1 MNIKEKI
8 QRHIIGVCVIVI
20 IILASVIAI
29 AYKNNKKY
37 EIVSNNSYNS
47 AFYELVDNMNDV
59 ENYLLKAIVTTDSK
73 QSAETLIYIWRD
85 AGLALNYL
93 SQIPISNEGLSNT
106 QKFLNQVSEY
116 SYTLSMK
123 NLEGDSLTKEELNR
137 LQELY
142 KFSTEVNST
151 IGQIMAE
158 MNDGTLSWKE
168 LKKDGS
174 SLFEKD
180 MSNDSIEGFN
190 SIEKN
195 FEEYD
200 GLIYDGA
207 YSEHITNAE
216 RKGLTGEDVDD
227 GKAKQI
233 AEALLQNFKSI
244 DSKGFSENGN
254 IKVFSFEIIT
264 NEENKVN
271 VGISQKG
278 GHIVY
283 MNLDRQ
289 IEEKKISMED
299 AENRAV
305 EFLNSNGFSNMQK
318 TYYIEEQGIVTIN
331 YAYEEDNVII
341 YPDLI
346 KVKVALDNGEILGL
360 ETTGYLNNHEKRNL
374 DKSNIIGVNTAM
386 KSINEDLEV
395 TNTRLAMIPTK
406 YRTEIFCWELKG
418 KVEEKDFLVY
428 VNAQTGVVEDILLI
442 VDTGNGTLTQ

>member
-1 MNIKEKI
+1 
-8 QRHIIGVCVIVI
+8 
-20 IILASVIAI
+20 
-29 AYKNNKKY
+29 
-37 EIVSNNSYNS
+37 
-47 AFYELVDNMNDV
+47 
-59 ENYLLKAIVTTDSK
+59 
-73 QSAETLIYIWRD
+73 
-85 AGLALNYL
+85 
-93 SQIPISNEGLSNT
+93 
-106 QKFLNQVSEY
+106 
-116 SYTLSMK
+116 MK
-123 NLEGDSLTKEELNR
+123 NLEGESLTKEELNR